1 MLIRTYERAVTLGHH
16 DGALLYYIESA
27 DPERGRAYV
36 LGVFE
41 AAEAPPDCFRD
52 GDWLREPGDDRPE
65 CTSSHWDTTFCRA
78 GRVLYREHVHKRMK
92 NPDVLNWTDG
102 PQRAYEA
109 VGLEGNAARWWDR
122 CWGL

>member
-1 MLIRTYERAVTLGHH
+1 MTLGYE
-16 DGALLYYIESA
+16 DRLNVLGSIESA

-65 CTSSHWDTTFCRA
+65 CTSIHRDTTFCKT
-78 GRVLYREHVHKRMK
+78 RVENHERNHQFELQRLRRRRDAALHEH
-92 NPDVLNWTDG
+92 
-102 PQRAYEA
+102 A
-109 VGLEGNAARWWDR
+109 
-122 CWGL
+122 